1 MEKRLHNT
9 RHAARQARNSGK
21 ASSTASNRTNSGGSG
36 ASSATAERMTVN
48 TTTSASPNSKATTSA
63 PSPPPVAASSVNHH
77 REQTSAPAS
86 SARHRQQHQQSVKQS
101 DSSDEDNE
109 DNEDEEMEDDAASP
123 SPPGALATPTSPPST
138 PVTPTATG
146 RAPSSSTSVT
156 ATTTPS
162 ASPEQMYEGFQAWAL
177 RTYGDSAKTKT
188 VTRKKYQRILKIL
201 KGEEQTSAENSKFRF
216 WVKAK
221 GFKMGLPPG
230 HPQQS
235 VHKAALAAAAAKS
248 PPEQLLFVPCSKV
261 KKGGDGET
269 TVYKRVAVV
278 ENFFEIIYGVH
289 VEMDGRGGKHA
300 GQKRTYKAIA
310 ELYAFLPREAVTHF
324 LMSCSDC
331 QKRMHLTNGA
341 LSAIV
346 TAAAAQGS
354 AASSPAHNSGG
365 ATAAATTP
373 SAAAAPP
380 PTTTETASSGYHS
393 NDAAN
398 TNNHNNDS
406 CRPGSGG
413 AGSSGSPSRDA
424 AGGANAPSPARTCS
438 SASSPGGAAVGD
450 ASAPGVRAAGARIAA
465 VSAADVDFSVP
476 ITTAYLKH
484 MRSLGL
490 SDEDAFNPREDS
502 TLGSDELSDD
512 EATPNYEDDEEA
524 SPDAGVLD
532 SSKETSDA
540 HMADASAS
548 TRSPRPASEDAAGGS
563 SAKTTGG
570 SPTTSAS
577 RRSCTDEPM
586 DTQQPLNMTAKTTA
600 TTSLPGGSGFP
611 VSGGST
617 EHSFADR
624 GQSPPTAEPDDL
636 SAGTKDEDEE
646 DDDDEQDKLD
656 ISSYDPERL
665 KAFNMFVRL
674 FVDENL
680 DRMVPISRQPKEK
693 IQAIIDSCSR
703 QFPEF
708 AERARKRIRTYLKSC
723 RRTKRTRDLNGWD
736 VSGRTAVPHL
746 TSPLAEQIL
755 ASACENETNNAKRM
769 RLGLQPLP
777 MELDIPGRSTTPG
790 YHVTVGVGGSNG
802 ASTVLGVPASL
813 SVNSS
818 APSMTN
824 NVSSQLISRLTAP
837 IVSSNASATNGLL
850 STSLSSVTAGGP
862 TPLTAAASSV
872 VPTSGVDVTTVCPF
886 HMHHHHQQ
894 QQQFHQ
900 HFAVATSANPSV
912 TSNGIL
918 TSPGTVTSSSSS
930 SSPVNSFMN
939 GVVAGAVSPH
949 TPHTHHHHKCFNN
962 NVSATNGVGL
972 TATVTSAAN
981 GHHYH
986 VHHRHP
992 GGLGGTSV
1000 SSSSSSCSG
1009 SNNNNSPTDLSVKK
1023 CVGNG
1028 VDSRP
1033 AMALKYSLNPAEVNA
1048 VKQLIAGYRESAA
1061 FLLRSADELEQL
1073 LLQQN

>member
-1 MEKRLHNT
+1 MEKRQHNT
-9 RHAARQARNSGK
+9 RHAARQARNSGR
-21 ASSTASNRTNSGGSG
+21 AGSNATNATSG
-36 ASSATAERMTVN
+36 ASSAAAERMTITA
-48 TTTSASPNSKATTSA
+48 TTTSPNSKAANSA
-63 PSPPPVAASSVNHH
+63 PSPPPGSASHQH
-77 REQTSAPAS
+77 QREQTAVPTS
-86 SARHRQQHQQSVKQS
+86 SSSRYRQHQQSAKQS
-101 DSSDEDNE
+101 DSSDED
-109 DNEDEEMEDDAASP
+109 DDDEEMEDDSASP
-123 SPPGALATPTSPPST
+123 ALATPTSPPST
-138 PVTPTATG
+138 PVTPTAAAG
-146 RAPSSSTSVT
+146 SALSSAAS
-156 ATTTPS
+156 ATTVSS
-162 ASPEQMYEGFQAWAL
+162 ASPEQMYEGFQTWAL

-235 VHKAALAAAAAKS
+235 VHKAALAAAAAKT

-341 LSAIV
+341 LSAIAPV
-346 TAAAAQGS
+346 TAAANAD
-354 AASSPAHNSGG
+354 SPALSSGV
-365 ATAAATTP
+365 ATP
-373 SAAAAPP
+373 AAPP
-380 PTTTETASSGYHS
+380 PTTTAETASSGYPS
-393 NDAAN
+393 NGAASGN
-398 TNNHNNDS
+398 SAGGAS
-406 CRPGSGG
+406 CRTG
-413 AGSSGSPSRDA
+413 SGSPCRDVTSVS
-424 AGGANAPSPARTCS
+424 AGGATASPAS
-438 SASSPGGAAVGD
+438 SASSSPGGAAGSD
-450 ASAPGVRAAGARIAA
+450 ASAAAARAVGARIAS
-465 VSAADVDFSVP
+465 VTAADLDFSVP

-512 EATPNYEDDEEA
+512 EATPNYDDDEEA
-524 SPDAGVLD
+524 SPDGGVVD
-532 SSKETSDA
+532 SKETSVAAAGADA
-540 HMADASAS
+540 HMADAASA
-548 TRSPRPASEDAAGGS
+548 TSPRSEDLG
-563 SAKTTGG
+563 SAKGG
-570 SPTTSAS
+570 SPSSAAS
-577 RRSCTDEPM
+577 RRPYAEAGRGADEAM
-586 DTQQPLNMTAKTTA
+586 DTQQPLNMTAKPA
-600 TTSLPGGSGFP
+600 TSLPGGSAGGFAG
-611 VSGGST
+611 SGAST
-617 EHSFADR
+617 AGEHGFADR
-624 GQSPPTAEPDDL
+624 GQSPPAAEPDDL

-656 ISSYDPERL
+656 ISTYDPERL

-736 VSGRTAVPHL
+736 
-746 TSPLAEQIL
+746 
-755 ASACENETNNAKRM
+755 
-769 RLGLQPLP
+769 
-777 MELDIPGRSTTPG
+777 MELDIPGRSTAPG
-790 YHVTVGVGGSNG
+790 YHVTVGVGGSSG
-802 ASTVLGVPASL
+802 AGAVLTGVPASL
-813 SVNSS
+813 SANSS
-818 APSMTN
+818 AASMTN

-837 IVSSNASATNGLL
+837 IVTSNASTTNGLL
-850 STSLSSVTAGGP
+850 ATSSPVALSSVTAGS
-862 TPLTAAASSV
+862 TLTASSAV
-872 VPTSGVDVTTVCPF
+872 NASGVDVTAVCPF
-886 HMHHHHQQ
+886 HMHHHHP
-894 QQQFHQ
+894 QQFHQ
-900 HFAVATSANPSV
+900 HFTTASANPSV
-912 TSNGIL
+912 SSNGVL
-918 TSPGTVTSSSSS
+918 ASPGTVTSSSSS

-939 GVVAGAVSPH
+939 GITGAASPH

-962 NVSATNGVGL
+962 VSATNGVGL
-972 TATVTSAAN
+972 TAAVTAATAVAN

-986 VHHRHP
+986 VHHRHA
-992 GGLGGTSV
+992 GSLGGASV
-1000 SSSSSSCSG
+1000 SSSSCNN
-1009 SNNNNSPTDLSVKK
+1009 SNNGPTDLSVKK

-1028 VDSRP
+1028 VDRP
-1033 AMALKYSLNPAEVNA
+1033 AVALKYSLNPTEVNA

>member
-21 ASSTASNRTNSGGSG
+21 ASNTASNRTTSGGTSLT
-36 ASSATAERMTVN
+36 TAERMTVN
-48 TTTSASPNSKATTSA
+48 TTTTTSTSASPNSKAMTSA
-63 PSPPPVAASSVNHH
+63 PSPPPAASPSANHH

-86 SARHRQQHQQSVKQS
+86 SSRHRQQHQQSVKQS
-101 DSSDEDNE
+101 DSSDDDNE
-109 DNEDEEMEDDAASP
+109 DEDEEMEDEAASS

-138 PVTPTATG
+138 PATPTG
-146 RAPSSSTSVT
+146 SAPSSSTSVT
-156 ATTTPS
+156 APTTPS

-235 VHKAALAAAAAKS
+235 VHKAALAAAAAKT

-365 ATAAATTP
+365 GAPTTTP
-373 SAAAAPP
+373 STAAAPP
-380 PTTTETASSGYHS
+380 PSTTTAETASSGYHS
-393 NDAAN
+393 NGAN
-398 TNNHNNDS
+398 SHNNNGASS
-406 CRPGSGG
+406 CAPGSGG
-413 AGSSGSPSRDA
+413 AGSRNSPSRES
-424 AGGANAPSPARTCS
+424 AGGAPAPAPSPARTS
-438 SASSPGGAAVGD
+438 SAASSPGGAAAGD
-450 ASAPGVRAAGARIAA
+450 ASAARVRAAGARIAA

-490 SDEDAFNPREDS
+490 SEEDAFNPREDS

-512 EATPNYEDDEEA
+512 EATPNYDDDEEA
-524 SPDAGVLD
+524 SPDAGLLD
-532 SSKETSDA
+532 SKETSDA
-540 HMADASAS
+540 HMADAAS
-548 TRSPRPASEDAAGGS
+548 TTSPRPASEDTAGGS
-563 SAKTTGG
+563 SAKTGG

-600 TTSLPGGSGFP
+600 TTSLPGGSGFS

-617 EHSFADR
+617 AAEHSFADR

-736 VSGRTAVPHL
+736 VS
-746 TSPLAEQIL
+746 
-755 ASACENETNNAKRM
+755 
-769 RLGLQPLP
+769 

-790 YHVTVGVGGSNG
+790 YHVTVGVGGPNG
-802 ASTVLGVPASL
+802 TSTVLGVPASL

-818 APSMTN
+818 AASMTN

-850 STSLSSVTAGGP
+850 PTSLSSVTAGGP
-862 TPLTAAASSV
+862 TALTAAVSSAV
-872 VPTSGVDVTTVCPF
+872 TTSGVDVTAVCPF

-939 GVVAGAVSPH
+939 GVVTGAPSPH
-949 TPHTHHHHKCFNN
+949 TPHSHHHHKCFNN

-992 GGLGGTSV
+992 GSLGGTSV
-1000 SSSSSSCSG
+1000 SSSSCSG

-1033 AMALKYSLNPAEVNA
+1033 AVALKYSLNPAEVNA

>member
-1 MEKRLHNT
+1 
-9 RHAARQARNSGK
+9 
-21 ASSTASNRTNSGGSG
+21 
-36 ASSATAERMTVN
+36 
-48 TTTSASPNSKATTSA
+48 
-63 PSPPPVAASSVNHH
+63 
-77 REQTSAPAS
+77 
-86 SARHRQQHQQSVKQS
+86 
-101 DSSDEDNE
+101 
-109 DNEDEEMEDDAASP
+109 
-123 SPPGALATPTSPPST
+123 
-138 PVTPTATG
+138 
-146 RAPSSSTSVT
+146 
-156 ATTTPS
+156 
-162 ASPEQMYEGFQAWAL
+162 
-177 RTYGDSAKTKT
+177 
-188 VTRKKYQRILKIL
+188 
-201 KGEEQTSAENSKFRF
+201 
-216 WVKAK
+216 
-221 GFKMGLPPG
+221 
-230 HPQQS
+230 
-235 VHKAALAAAAAKS
+235 
-248 PPEQLLFVPCSKV
+248 
-261 KKGGDGET
+261 
-269 TVYKRVAVV
+269 
-278 ENFFEIIYGVH
+278 
-289 VEMDGRGGKHA
+289 
-300 GQKRTYKAIA
+300 
-310 ELYAFLPREAVTHF
+310 
-324 LMSCSDC
+324 
-331 QKRMHLTNGA
+331 
-341 LSAIV
+341 
-346 TAAAAQGS
+346 
-354 AASSPAHNSGG
+354 
-365 ATAAATTP
+365 
-373 SAAAAPP
+373 
-380 PTTTETASSGYHS
+380 
-393 NDAAN
+393 
-398 TNNHNNDS
+398 
-406 CRPGSGG
+406 
-413 AGSSGSPSRDA
+413 
-424 AGGANAPSPARTCS
+424 
-438 SASSPGGAAVGD
+438 
-450 ASAPGVRAAGARIAA
+450 
-465 VSAADVDFSVP
+465 
-476 ITTAYLKH
+476 
-484 MRSLGL
+484 
-490 SDEDAFNPREDS
+490 
-502 TLGSDELSDD
+502 
-512 EATPNYEDDEEA
+512 
-524 SPDAGVLD
+524 
-532 SSKETSDA
+532 
-540 HMADASAS
+540 MADAAAS

-563 SAKTTGG
+563 SAKTTGA

-600 TTSLPGGSGFP
+600 TTSLPGGSGF
-611 VSGGST
+611 
-617 EHSFADR
+617 A
-624 GQSPPTAEPDDL
+624 SPPTAEPDDL

-736 VSGRTAVPHL
+736 GRTAVPHL

-824 NVSSQLISRLTAP
+824 NVSSQLIT
-837 IVSSNASATNGLL
+837 
-850 STSLSSVTAGGP
+850 
-862 TPLTAAASSV
+862 ASSA

-886 HMHHHHQQ
+886 HMHHHHQ

-939 GVVAGAVSPH
+939 GVVAGAPSPH

-1009 SNNNNSPTDLSVKK
+1009 SNNNNNSPTDLSVKK

>member
-21 ASSTASNRTNSGGSG
+21 AGSTATNRTTGGSG
-36 ASSATAERMTVN
+36 ASLTTSERTAVN
-48 TTTSASPNSKATTSA
+48 TTLSTTSESPNSKATSSA
-63 PSPPPVAASSVNHH
+63 PSPPPAAAASSANHH
-77 REQTSAPAS
+77 REQSSAPTS
-86 SARHRQQHQQSVKQS
+86 SSRHRTQHQQSGKQS

-109 DNEDEEMEDDAASP
+109 DEDEEMEDDAAS
-123 SPPGALATPTSPPST
+123 SPPPVTSPPST
-138 PVTPTATG
+138 PATPTG
-146 RAPSSSTSVT
+146 SAPSSSTSVT
-156 ATTTPS
+156 AAVTQS

-235 VHKAALAAAAAKS
+235 VHKAALAAAAAKN

-341 LSAIV
+341 LNAIV

-354 AASSPAHNSGG
+354 AASSPTHNGG
-365 ATAAATTP
+365 TAAAAATTP
-373 SAAAAPP
+373 SAAPP

-393 NDAAN
+393 NDA
-398 TNNHNNDS
+398 NNHINDS
-406 CRPGSGG
+406 CRPGSGE
-413 AGSSGSPSRDA
+413 AGSGSSPSRDA
-424 AGGANAPSPARTCS
+424 AGGASAPSLTCS
-438 SASSPGGAAVGD
+438 AAASPGGDAAGD

-532 SSKETSDA
+532 NTSKETSDV
-540 HMADASAS
+540 HMAADAAAAS
-548 TRSPRPASEDAAGGS
+548 TRSPRPPSEDVATGS
-563 SAKTTGG
+563 SARIAAG
-570 SPTTSAS
+570 SPVASAS
-577 RRSCTDEPM
+577 RRSCADEPM
-586 DTQQPLNMTAKTTA
+586 DIQQPLNMTSKTTA
-600 TTSLPGGSGFP
+600 MTSLPGGSGFTL
-611 VSGGST
+611 SGGSMAA

-624 GQSPPTAEPDDL
+624 GQSPATAEPDDL

-736 VSGRTAVPHL
+736 GRTAVPHL

-777 MELDIPGRSTTPG
+777 MELDIPGRSATPG
-790 YHVTVGVGGSNG
+790 YHVTVGVGGPNG

-818 APSMTN
+818 TASMSN
-824 NVSSQLISRLTAP
+824 NMSSQLISRLTAP
-837 IVSSNASATNGLL
+837 IVSSNASTTNGLL
-850 STSLSSVTAGGP
+850 STSLSSGTTGGP
-862 TPLTAAASSV
+862 TPLTAAASSGMT
-872 VPTSGVDVTTVCPF
+872 TSGVDVASVCPF

-894 QQQFHQ
+894 QFHQ
-900 HFAVATSANPSV
+900 HFGVATSGSHSV

-918 TSPGTVTSSSSS
+918 MSPGTVTSSSSS

-939 GVVAGAVSPH
+939 GVVAGAASPH

-962 NVSATNGVGL
+962 NGSATNGVGL

-992 GGLGGTSV
+992 GSLGGTSV
-1000 SSSSSSCSG
+1000 SSSSCSG
-1009 SNNNNSPTDLSVKK
+1009 NNNNNSPTDLSVKK

>member
-1 MEKRLHNT
+1 MEKRQHNT
-9 RHAARQARNSGK
+9 RHAARQARNSGR
-21 ASSTASNRTNSGGSG
+21 AGSNATNATSG
-36 ASSATAERMTVN
+36 ASSATAERMTITA
-48 TTTSASPNSKATTSA
+48 TTTSPNSKAANSA
-63 PSPPPVAASSVNHH
+63 PSPPPGSASHQH
-77 REQTSAPAS
+77 QREQTAVPTS
-86 SARHRQQHQQSVKQS
+86 SSSRYRQHQQSAKQS
-101 DSSDEDNE
+101 DSSDED
-109 DNEDEEMEDDAASP
+109 DDDEEMEDDSASP
-123 SPPGALATPTSPPST
+123 ALATPTSPPST
-138 PVTPTATG
+138 PVTPTAAAG
-146 RAPSSSTSVT
+146 SALSAAS
-156 ATTTPS
+156 ATTVSS
-162 ASPEQMYEGFQAWAL
+162 ASPEQMYEGFQTWAL

-235 VHKAALAAAAAKS
+235 VHKAALAAAAAKT

-341 LSAIV
+341 LSAIAPV
-346 TAAAAQGS
+346 TAAANAD
-354 AASSPAHNSGG
+354 SPALSSGV
-365 ATAAATTP
+365 ATP
-373 SAAAAPP
+373 AAPP
-380 PTTTETASSGYHS
+380 PTTTAETASSGYQS
-393 NDAAN
+393 NGAAN
-398 TNNHNNDS
+398 GNSAGGAS
-406 CRPGSGG
+406 CRTG
-413 AGSSGSPSRDA
+413 SGSPCRDVTSVS
-424 AGGANAPSPARTCS
+424 AGGATASPAS
-438 SASSPGGAAVGD
+438 SASSSPGGAAGSD
-450 ASAPGVRAAGARIAA
+450 ASAAAARAVGARIAS
-465 VSAADVDFSVP
+465 VTAADLDFSVP

-512 EATPNYEDDEEA
+512 EATPNYDDDDGEA
-524 SPDAGVLD
+524 SPDAGVVD
-532 SSKETSDA
+532 SKDTSVAAGGADA
-540 HMADASAS
+540 HMADAASA
-548 TRSPRPASEDAAGGS
+548 TSPRSEDLG
-563 SAKTTGG
+563 SAKGG
-570 SPTTSAS
+570 SPSSAAS
-577 RRSCTDEPM
+577 RRPYPEASRGADEAM
-586 DTQQPLNMTAKTTA
+586 DTQQPLNMTAKPA
-600 TTSLPGGSGFP
+600 TSLPGGSGGFAG
-611 VSGGST
+611 SGTST
-617 EHSFADR
+617 AGEHGFADR
-624 GQSPPTAEPDDL
+624 GQSPPAAEPDDL

-736 VSGRTAVPHL
+736 
-746 TSPLAEQIL
+746 
-755 ASACENETNNAKRM
+755 
-769 RLGLQPLP
+769 
-777 MELDIPGRSTTPG
+777 MELDIPGRSTAPG
-790 YHVTVGVGGSNG
+790 YHVTVGVGGSGG
-802 ASTVLGVPASL
+802 AGAVLTGVPASL
-813 SVNSS
+813 SANSS
-818 APSMTN
+818 ATSMTN

-837 IVSSNASATNGLL
+837 IVTSNASTNGLL
-850 STSLSSVTAGGP
+850 ATSSPVALSSVTAGS
-862 TPLTAAASSV
+862 TLTASSAV
-872 VPTSGVDVTTVCPF
+872 NTSGVDVTAVCPF
-886 HMHHHHQQ
+886 HMHHHHP
-894 QQQFHQ
+894 QQFHQ
-900 HFAVATSANPSV
+900 HFTTASANPSV
-912 TSNGIL
+912 SSNGIL
-918 TSPGTVTSSSSS
+918 NSPGTVTSSSSS

-939 GVVAGAVSPH
+939 GITGAASPH

-962 NVSATNGVGL
+962 VSATNGVGL
-972 TATVTSAAN
+972 TAAVTAATAVAN

-986 VHHRHP
+986 VHHRHA
-992 GGLGGTSV
+992 GSLGGTSV
-1000 SSSSSSCSG
+1000 SSSSCNN
-1009 SNNNNSPTDLSVKK
+1009 SNNGPTDLSVKK

-1028 VDSRP
+1028 VDRP
-1033 AMALKYSLNPAEVNA
+1033 AMALKYSLNPTEVNA

>member
-1 MEKRLHNT
+1 MDEDDKSPQL
-9 RHAARQARNSGK
+9 AATPPSPA
-21 ASSTASNRTNSGGSG
+21 ASAP
-36 ASSATAERMTVN
+36 A
-48 TTTSASPNSKATTSA
+48 TSA
-63 PSPPPVAASSVNHH
+63 PS
-77 REQTSAPAS
+77 
-86 SARHRQQHQQSVKQS
+86 
-101 DSSDEDNE
+101 
-109 DNEDEEMEDDAASP
+109 
-123 SPPGALATPTSPPST
+123 
-138 PVTPTATG
+138 
-146 RAPSSSTSVT
+146 
-156 ATTTPS
+156 S

-201 KGEEQTSAENSKFRF
+201 RGEEQTSAENSKFRF

-221 GFKMGLPPG
+221 GFKTGLPQG

-235 VHKAALAAAAAKS
+235 VHKAALLAAAAKT

-341 LSAIV
+341 LSAATV
-346 TAAAAQGS
+346 LNAAD
-354 AASSPAHNSGG
+354 SPALNSGSVAPAAVTGTPAGSPGYQSNSNNSSSNNNKGGSSHGAGASCQGEIGAPRDVKFAGG
-365 ATAAATTP
+365 ATA
-373 SAAAAPP
+373 
-380 PTTTETASSGYHS
+380 ESS
-393 NDAAN
+393 
-398 TNNHNNDS
+398 
-406 CRPGSGG
+406 P
-413 AGSSGSPSRDA
+413 
-424 AGGANAPSPARTCS
+424 
-438 SASSPGGAAVGD
+438 ASSPGGAASEASSS
-450 ASAPGVRAAGARIAA
+450 ASAARAAGARIPR
-465 VSAADVDFSVP
+465 VSAAQLDFSVP

-502 TLGSDELSDD
+502 TLGSDELSED
-512 EATPNYEDDEEA
+512 EAAPHFEEDDVA
-524 SPDAGVLD
+524 SPDVAGVE
-532 SSKETSDA
+532 SKEVSGDVL
-540 HMADASAS
+540 MADAAS
-548 TRSPRPASEDAAGGS
+548 TPGSDGGGGGSAKGSPAPGRWPCPRSSEDAMEAD
-563 SAKTTGG
+563 
-570 SPTTSAS
+570 PH
-577 RRSCTDEPM
+577 
-586 DTQQPLNMTAKTTA
+586 QPLNMTARPAALTP
-600 TTSLPGGSGFP
+600 SQPPGGASVFAGLGGAAAGERGFTP
-611 VSGGST
+611 ERAMAQSPLASTSGGAGGEQT
-617 EHSFADR
+617 
-624 GQSPPTAEPDDL
+624 PDDL
-636 SAGTKDEDEE
+636 SAGTKEEDEE

-693 IQAIIDSCSR
+693 IQAIIDSCGR

-736 VSGRTAVPHL
+736 GRTAVPHL

-777 MELDIPGRSTTPG
+777 MELDVPVRPTTPG
-790 YHVTVGVGGSNG
+790 YHVTLGVGGANG
-802 ASTVLGVPASL
+802 GLASVPG
-813 SVNSS
+813 SVST
-818 APSMTN
+818 SMGPVAN
-824 NVSSQLISRLTAP
+824 NVSSQLISRLTSP
-837 IVSSNASATNGLL
+837 IVTTSNGQL
-850 STSLSSVTAGGP
+850 STSSALMPAATLSG
-862 TPLTAAASSV
+862 SSV
-872 VPTSGVDVTTVCPF
+872 VSTTGVDATATVCPF
-886 HMHHHHQQ
+886 HMHHHHHQQ

-900 HFAVATSANPSV
+900 HFTSAA
-912 TSNGIL
+912 
-918 TSPGTVTSSSSS
+918 SSSSS
-930 SSPVNSFMN
+930 NGGPLSAAVVTSSPVTSFMN
-939 GVVAGAVSPH
+939 GGTTVS
-949 TPHTHHHHKCFNN
+949 PHTHHHHKCTFN
-962 NVSATNGVGL
+962 SAATTNGVGL
-972 TATVTSAAN
+972 SSTAAGTPN

-986 VHHRHP
+986 VHHRHANSSATAA
-992 GGLGGTSV
+992 LGACPSPAA
-1000 SSSSSSCSG
+1000 S
-1009 SNNNNSPTDLSVKK
+1009 NSPTDLSVKK
-1023 CVGNG
+1023 CNG
-1028 VDSRP
+1028 SSDRP
-1033 AMALKYSLNPAEVNA
+1033 AATMALKYSLNPTEVNA

>member
-1 MEKRLHNT
+1 MEKRQHNT
-9 RHAARQARNSGK
+9 RHAARQARNSGR
-21 ASSTASNRTNSGGSG
+21 AGSNATNATSG
-36 ASSATAERMTVN
+36 ASSAAAERMTITA
-48 TTTSASPNSKATTSA
+48 TTTSPNSKAANSA
-63 PSPPPVAASSVNHH
+63 PSPPPGSASHQH
-77 REQTSAPAS
+77 QREQTAVPTS
-86 SARHRQQHQQSVKQS
+86 SSSRYRQHQQSAKQS
-101 DSSDEDNE
+101 DSSDED
-109 DNEDEEMEDDAASP
+109 DDDEEMEDDSASP
-123 SPPGALATPTSPPST
+123 ALATPTSPPST
-138 PVTPTATG
+138 PVTPTAAAG
-146 RAPSSSTSVT
+146 SALSSAAS
-156 ATTTPS
+156 ATTVSS
-162 ASPEQMYEGFQAWAL
+162 ASPEQMYEGFQTWAL

-235 VHKAALAAAAAKS
+235 VHKAALAAAAAKT

-341 LSAIV
+341 LSAIAPV
-346 TAAAAQGS
+346 TAAANAD
-354 AASSPAHNSGG
+354 SPALSSGV
-365 ATAAATTP
+365 ATP
-373 SAAAAPP
+373 AAPP
-380 PTTTETASSGYHS
+380 PTTTAETASSGYPS
-393 NDAAN
+393 NGAASGN
-398 TNNHNNDS
+398 SAGGAS
-406 CRPGSGG
+406 CRTG
-413 AGSSGSPSRDA
+413 SGSPCRDVTSVS
-424 AGGANAPSPARTCS
+424 AGGATASPAS
-438 SASSPGGAAVGD
+438 SASSSPGGAAGSD
-450 ASAPGVRAAGARIAA
+450 ASAAAARAVGARIAS
-465 VSAADVDFSVP
+465 VTAADLDFSVP

-512 EATPNYEDDEEA
+512 EATPNYDDDEEA
-524 SPDAGVLD
+524 SPDGGVVD
-532 SSKETSDA
+532 SKETSVAAAGADA
-540 HMADASAS
+540 HMADAASA
-548 TRSPRPASEDAAGGS
+548 TSPRSEDLG
-563 SAKTTGG
+563 SAKGG
-570 SPTTSAS
+570 SPSSAAS
-577 RRSCTDEPM
+577 RRPYAEAGRGADEAM
-586 DTQQPLNMTAKTTA
+586 DTQQPLNMTAKPA
-600 TTSLPGGSGFP
+600 TSLPGGSAGGFAG
-611 VSGGST
+611 SGAST
-617 EHSFADR
+617 AGEHGFADR
-624 GQSPPTAEPDDL
+624 GQSPPAAEPDDL

-656 ISSYDPERL
+656 ISTYDPERL

-777 MELDIPGRSTTPG
+777 MELDIPGRSTAPG
-790 YHVTVGVGGSNG
+790 YHVTVGVGGSSG
-802 ASTVLGVPASL
+802 AGAVLTGVPASL
-813 SVNSS
+813 SANSS
-818 APSMTN
+818 AASMTN

-837 IVSSNASATNGLL
+837 IVTSNASTTNGLL
-850 STSLSSVTAGGP
+850 ATSSPVALSSVTAGS
-862 TPLTAAASSV
+862 TLTASSAV
-872 VPTSGVDVTTVCPF
+872 NASGVDVTAVCPF
-886 HMHHHHQQ
+886 HMHHHHP
-894 QQQFHQ
+894 QQFHQ
-900 HFAVATSANPSV
+900 HFTTASANPSV
-912 TSNGIL
+912 SSNGVL
-918 TSPGTVTSSSSS
+918 ASPGTVTSSSSS

-939 GVVAGAVSPH
+939 GITGAASPH

-962 NVSATNGVGL
+962 VSATNGVGL
-972 TATVTSAAN
+972 TAAVTAATAVAN

-986 VHHRHP
+986 VHHRHA
-992 GGLGGTSV
+992 GSLGGASV
-1000 SSSSSSCSG
+1000 SSSSCNN
-1009 SNNNNSPTDLSVKK
+1009 SNNGPTDLSVKK

-1028 VDSRP
+1028 VDRP
-1033 AMALKYSLNPAEVNA
+1033 AVALKYSLNPTEVNA

>member
-9 RHAARQARNSGK
+9 RHAARQARNSTGRAGGSNSNTTSGVSTTAAEK
-21 ASSTASNRTNSGGSG
+21 TTATTASTAK
-36 ASSATAERMTVN
+36 AEELSV
-48 TTTSASPNSKATTSA
+48 
-63 PSPPPVAASSVNHH
+63 PSPPSEPTSHQYQQQQ
-77 REQTSAPAS
+77 REQPASPGAGYRPPQQFSGRQNDSTDEEAEEMDDDAKSPQLVAPTSPAAASAPA
-86 SARHRQQHQQSVKQS
+86 
-101 DSSDEDNE
+101 
-109 DNEDEEMEDDAASP
+109 
-123 SPPGALATPTSPPST
+123 
-138 PVTPTATG
+138 TPTAS
-146 RAPSSSTSVT
+146 A
-156 ATTTPS
+156 PS

-201 KGEEQTSAENSKFRF
+201 RGEEQTSAENSKFRF

-221 GFKMGLPPG
+221 GFKTGLPQG
-230 HPQQS
+230 HPQQT
-235 VHKAALAAAAAKS
+235 VHKAALIAAAAKT

-341 LSAIV
+341 LSAATVLNDSSALNSSSVAPAAV
-346 TAAAAQGS
+346 TGTPAGS
-354 AASSPAHNSGG
+354 PGYQSNNGNNNNNKSGSHGGASAGASCQSEGGGPARDVKFAGG
-365 ATAAATTP
+365 ATA
-373 SAAAAPP
+373 
-380 PTTTETASSGYHS
+380 ESS
-393 NDAAN
+393 
-398 TNNHNNDS
+398 
-406 CRPGSGG
+406 P
-413 AGSSGSPSRDA
+413 
-424 AGGANAPSPARTCS
+424 
-438 SASSPGGAAVGD
+438 ASSPGDAVSD
-450 ASAPGVRAAGARIAA
+450 ASSASTARAAAPRIPR
-465 VSAADVDFSVP
+465 VSAAQLDFSVP

-502 TLGSDELSDD
+502 TLGSDELSED
-512 EATPNYEDDEEA
+512 EATPNYDEDDAA
-524 SPDAGVLD
+524 SPDVTGVD
-532 SSKETSDA
+532 SKEVSGDVL
-540 HMADASAS
+540 MAEAAS
-548 TRSPRPASEDAAGGS
+548 TPGSDDGGGSAKGSPATGRRHCPDGGHRSSEDAMEA
-563 SAKTTGG
+563 
-570 SPTTSAS
+570 
-577 RRSCTDEPM
+577 EP
-586 DTQQPLNMTAKTTA
+586 QQPLNMTARPALTPAQPPVFAGLGGAAAGEHGFTA
-600 TTSLPGGSGFP
+600 ERAMQAQSPLAST
-611 VSGGST
+611 SGGAGGEQT
-617 EHSFADR
+617 
-624 GQSPPTAEPDDL
+624 PDDL
-636 SAGTKDEDEE
+636 SAGTKEEDEE

-693 IQAIIDSCSR
+693 IQAIIDSCGR

-736 VSGRTAVPHL
+736 GRTAVPHL

-777 MELDIPGRSTTPG
+777 MELDVPVRPTTPG
-790 YHVTVGVGGSNG
+790 YHVTLGVGS
-802 ASTVLGVPASL
+802 ASGGLASVPS
-813 SVNSS
+813 SVSTS
-818 APSMTN
+818 VGPVAN
-824 NVSSQLISRLTAP
+824 NVSSQLISRLTSP
-837 IVSSNASATNGLL
+837 IVTTSNGQL
-850 STSLSSVTAGGP
+850 STSTALMPATGTLSGG
-862 TPLTAAASSV
+862 SV
-872 VPTSGVDVTTVCPF
+872 VSTTGAEATTVCPF
-886 HMHHHHQQ
+886 HMHHHHH

-900 HFAVATSANPSV
+900 HFTSAANSSS
-912 TSNGIL
+912 SNGTL
-918 TSPGTVTSSSSS
+918 ASPAAVVTSS
-930 SSPVNSFMN
+930 PVTSFMN
-939 GVVAGAVSPH
+939 GGTTMS
-949 TPHTHHHHKCFNN
+949 PHTHHHHKCFN
-962 NVSATNGVGL
+962 SAAAAAAATTNGVGL
-972 TATVTSAAN
+972 NSAAGTPN

-986 VHHRHP
+986 VHHRHANS
-992 GGLGGTSV
+992 GATTALGTTSV
-1000 SSSSSSCSG
+1000 PSSPAAS
-1009 SNNNNSPTDLSVKK
+1009 NSPTDLSVKK
-1023 CVGNG
+1023 CNG
-1028 VDSRP
+1028 SSGDRP
-1033 AMALKYSLNPAEVNA
+1033 AATMALKYSLNPTEVNA